1 MNAYD
6 RLLAEYA
13 SWGGW
18 RYYGWGGYEDRA
30 TYLGPAVW
38 SERDCDLRL
47 AYELEREFPKA
58 VHMEFPI
65 AKWTR
70 HDFAPPEVVQRVDVV
85 VSDFSGFVDGDEAS
99 LVFKEHRHQAFFE
112 VKWCAR
118 RAGPGTVA
126 SLGPD
131 AYPSLRTCA
140 SSPTTS
146 SLDAA

>member
-6 RLLAEYA
+6 RLLAAYA

-18 RYYGWGGYEDRA
+18 RYYGWAGYEDPA

-70 HDFAPPEVVQRVDVV
+70 
-85 VSDFSGFVDGDEAS
+85 
-99 LVFKEHRHQAFFE
+99 
-112 VKWCAR
+112 AR
-118 RAGPGTVA
+118 LRSTRGRAA
-126 SLGPD
+126 
-131 AYPSLRTCA
+131 R
-140 SSPTTS
+140 
-146 SLDAA
+146 